1 MTPRSP
7 DSAGTPSE
15 EGARKRRGRRRPAA
29 GTVWRAAVVATALAV
44 LAGCTRV
51 TPLATN
57 FSLGVVNGTTITV
70 SLFVNGQHV
79 ADYGPGQS
87 TPTFAAT
94 TLPSLPWTAEARSP
108 SGRVL
113 ISQPVA
119 RGEIRVHSMTAG
131 SIDLACGPLM
141 IWVGEFS
148 PPSSQPPGPTAEQP
162 VPCN

>member
-1 MTPRSP
+1 M
-7 DSAGTPSE
+7 
-15 EGARKRRGRRRPAA
+15 KRRAA
-29 GTVWRAAVVATALAV
+29 EGTLGRAAVVAAALAV

-70 SLFVNGQHV
+70 SLFVNGQYV

-87 TPTFAAT
+87 RPTFDT
-94 TLPSLPWTAEARSP
+94 TVLPSLPWTAEARSP

-113 ISQPVA
+113 ISQPVEP
-119 RGEIRVHSMTAG
+119 GEIRVHSMTAG
-131 SIDLACGPLM
+131 STDLACGPLM
-141 IWVGEFS
+141 IWVGEFY
-148 PPSSQPPGPTAEQP
+148 PAPSQPPGPTAEQP